1 MHGIPLFFMSDNMPF
16 ISFDLKKIA
25 NEWGFE
31 LITSS
36 PLYPKSNGLAERTV
50 GIAKN
55 MLKKCFESNA
65 DIY

>member
-1 MHGIPLFFMSDNMPF
+1 MTYLYILCLMTCYL
-16 ISFDLKKIA
+16 IEKKA

-55 MLKKCFESNA
+55 MLNNVLKA
-65 DIY
+65 ILIYI